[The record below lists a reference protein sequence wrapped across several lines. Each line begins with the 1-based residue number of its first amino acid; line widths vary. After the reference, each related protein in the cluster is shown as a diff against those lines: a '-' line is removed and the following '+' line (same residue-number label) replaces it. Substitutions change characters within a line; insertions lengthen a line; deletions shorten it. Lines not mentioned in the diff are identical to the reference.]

1 MSGDYSKQR
10 SDPSVDFAGV
20 LMQQGRV
27 QLDANWSEFIALHGR
42 RLRAATDVVYFEA
55 WQREVT
61 DLEEPELVEAAVGV
75 DTDNPPCRPCG
86 MYACFQT

>member
-10 SDPSVDFAGV
+10 SDSAVDFAGV

-27 QLDANWSEFIALHGR
+27 QLDANWSEFIALHGP